1 MAMLNNQMVILGLY
15 DIDILIF
22 LILGLGVLYIYIT
35 PMVNGKLNVVGV
47 IGIILFFLGTT
58 SYMRIILRLGDVILI
73 L

>member
-15 DIDILIF
+15 DIDILIS

-47 IGIILFFLGTT
+47 IGIILFFWELP
-58 SYMRIILRLGDVILI
+58 VI
-73 L
+73 

>member
-47 IGIILFFLGTT
+47 IGIILFFWELP
-58 SYMRIILRLGDVILI
+58 VI
-73 L
+73 